1 MRWCRKSSADERPQ
15 ADALNA
21 YPFFPA
27 VSFVVTAAV
36 FTVGKSGRLTLEANA
51 HLLDSLGFTITM
63 IAEDKVEVE
72 AVPEGFNTDGASLQ
86 SLIPEII
93 EILDNEEGGSTIRE
107 LMDQNIAQRLSCM
120 DASRYSMPSSGL
132 EAQRMIETLFAC
144 DNAEY
149 TSDGRKI
156 INIIKTEDIDKLF

>member
-1 MRWCRKSSADERPQ
+1 
-15 ADALNA
+15 
-21 YPFFPA
+21 
-27 VSFVVTAAV
+27 
-36 FTVGKSGRLTLEANA
+36 
-51 HLLDSLGFTITM
+51 
-63 IAEDKVEVE
+63 
-72 AVPEGFNTDGASLQ
+72 
-86 SLIPEII
+86 
-93 EILDNEEGGSTIRE
+93 
-107 LMDQNIAQRLSCM
+107 MDQNIAQRLSCM